1 MILETERLI
10 LSPVTHADADLIYP
24 VMADPEVMAHMDV
37 DAMDD
42 ADQILAFVEGQVGE
56 MERDE
61 AFYWSVRLSPAVGGE
76 AGLYLGSVDL
86 SDIDWRHHRAEVG
99 FVMSRP
105 AWGQGYGYE
114 AMQAVLSHAASLG
127 IKRLWAR
134 THVGNNAS
142 EKLLMKLGFDMEG
155 YLKGHVD
162 RDGDRRDCRLWGLLL

>member
-10 LSPVTHADADLIYP
+10 LSPVTHEDAALIYP

-37 DAMDD
+37 SAADD
-42 ADQILAFVEGQVGE
+42 ADQIVAFVEGQVGE

-61 AFYWSVRLSPAVGGE
+61 ALYWSVRTSVDGG
-76 AGLYLGSVDL
+76 YLGSVDL

-99 FVMSRP
+99 FILGRP

-114 AMQAVLSHAASLG
+114 AMQAVLSHAATLG
-127 IKRLWAR
+127 FKRLWAR
-134 THVGNNAS
+134 THVGDNAS
-142 EKLLMKLGFDMEG
+142 EKLLIKLGFEMEG